1 MRYEVKETRQ
11 FRKDRRNCIR
21 RGLPQEELDAVVLT
35 LAAGEELEPKFR
47 DHELKGQLAGFRE
60 CHIRPDWLLVYL
72 KVEKVLVLSLQRT
85 GTHAELFKK

>member
-1 MRYEVKETRQ
+1 VRYAVKETKR
-11 FRKDRRNCIR
+11 FRRDRRRCIR

-47 DHELKGQLAGFRE
+47 DHALKGALAGFRE

-72 KVEKVLVLSLQRT
+72 KVETVLVLSLQRT
-85 GTHAELFKK
+85 GTHAELLEK